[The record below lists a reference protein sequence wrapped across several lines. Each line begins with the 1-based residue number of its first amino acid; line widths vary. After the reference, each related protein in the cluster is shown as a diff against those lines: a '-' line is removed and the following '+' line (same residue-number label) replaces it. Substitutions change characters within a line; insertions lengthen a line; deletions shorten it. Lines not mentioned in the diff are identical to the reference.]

1 MAGFIFNRGSLGLQN
16 GSIDWVNDT
25 IKARLIL
32 TSETLSKDSTSMT
45 GIGDTLTDVT
55 LSGKTGPTE
64 DQANDRVGYDA
75 SDPTFTAVAAAV
87 PMDQIVIFKF
97 SVNDAGSTPIAAL
110 DITEKTPSGADV
122 VVTLPTGA
130 AFYVQQ

>member
-1 MAGFIFNRGSLGLQN
+1 MAGFIFNRGAIGLLD
-16 GSIDWVNDT
+16 GSIDWSADT

-45 GIGDTLTDVT
+45 GIGDAATDVT

-64 DQANDRVGYDA
+64 DQANDRIGYDA
-75 SDPTFTAVAAAV
+75 SDPTFSSVASTN
-87 PMDQIVIFKF
+87 PMDQMVIFKF

-110 DITEKTPSGADV
+110 DITEKTPNGADV
-122 VVTLPTGA
+122 IVTLPSGA
-130 AFYVQQ
+130 AFYTAQ

>member
-1 MAGFIFNRGSLGLQN
+1 MAGFVFNRGALGLLD
-16 GSIDWVNDT
+16 GSIDWSADT
-25 IKARLIL
+25 IKARLVL

-45 GIGDTLTDVT
+45 GIGDALTDVT

-75 SDPTFTAVAAAV
+75 SDPTFSAVAAAV

-97 SVNDAGSTPIAAL
+97 SVNDAGSIPIAAL

-122 VVTLPTGA
+122 VVTLPSGA
-130 AFYVQQ
+130 AFYVQS

>member
-1 MAGFIFNRGSLGLQN
+1 MAGFVFNRGALGLLD
-16 GSIDWVNDT
+16 GTIDWSADT
-25 IKARLIL
+25 IKARLVL